1 MVKVLEAVPNFSEGR
16 DATKVRALVDVV
28 ATAGAEVL
36 DWSADPDHHRSV
48 LTFVGDPATV
58 EEASVRAACY
68 AVEALDLRDH
78 QGVHPRVGVLD
89 VLPFVPLRGL
99 SMQDAVAS
107 ARRVGKRI
115 ADLGVPVFLYG
126 RASSPPGRALADL
139 RRGGFESL
147 VGGFP
152 PDRQP
157 DFAPPGTHA
166 AHPTAG
172 ATCVGARRVL
182 LAWNVFVDG
191 VDLEDAR
198 AVARSVRER
207 GGGFPGVRA
216 LALHL
221 ERQGRTQISMN
232 LEDPE
237 RTSPMAVFEAIEAAV
252 LERGGRVTETQ
263 VVGMIPD
270 ALVLRAAAD
279 RLDLLDLMPARL
291 LSQRVSSY
299 VTSRLEQDAGALVR
313 ALDRAGPAV
322 PEEIREMALRLTG
335 ATRGRDTPDEES

>member
-1 MVKVLEAVPNFSEGR
+1 M
-16 DATKVRALVDVV
+16 
-28 ATAGAEVL
+28 
-36 DWSADPDHHRSV
+36 
-48 LTFVGDPATV
+48 
-58 EEASVRAACY
+58 
-68 AVEALDLRDH
+68 
-78 QGVHPRVGVLD
+78 
-89 VLPFVPLRGL
+89 
-99 SMQDAVAS
+99 
-107 ARRVGKRI
+107 
-115 ADLGVPVFLYG
+115 
-126 RASSPPGRALADL
+126 
-139 RRGGFESL
+139 
-147 VGGFP
+147 
-152 PDRQP
+152 
-157 DFAPPGTHA
+157 
-166 AHPTAG
+166 
-172 ATCVGARRVL
+172 GARRVL